1 MKVTRVL
8 FFLNAAILAILSILS
23 FLRAFMGTDLRIY
36 IFYSVLMAGDA
47 ACMLI
52 CGLFLDRKIKLIF
65 WFAVTLLSLNII
77 LTIFDQFGLADLLFL
92 LLNLVTLVPLLI
104 FRKEFLPHE
113 TND

>member
-8 FFLNAAILAILSILS
+8 FFLTTAILAALTILS

-36 IFYSVLMAGDA
+36 IIYSVLMAGDA

-52 CGLFLDRKIKLIF
+52 CGLFLNRKIKPIF

-77 LTIFDQFGLADLLFL
+77 LTIFDQFGLADFLFL
-92 LLNLVTLVPLLI
+92 LLNLITLIPLLI
-104 FRKEFLPHE
+104 FRKELVPHE